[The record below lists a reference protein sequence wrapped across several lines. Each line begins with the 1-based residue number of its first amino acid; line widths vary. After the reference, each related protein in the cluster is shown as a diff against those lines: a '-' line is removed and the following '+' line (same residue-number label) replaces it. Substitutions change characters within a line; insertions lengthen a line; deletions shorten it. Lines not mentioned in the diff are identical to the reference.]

1 MANHSRI
8 GYHLYMMSIGYDLKY
23 SRRFVVTYGFIQLGE
38 KERKLATLRLLIRE
52 NRMNHKSIRKRSID
66 HI

>member
-1 MANHSRI
+1 M
-8 GYHLYMMSIGYDLKY
+8 Y

-52 NRMNHKSIRKRSID
+52 NRMNHKSIRKHSID
-66 HI
+66 YI

>member
-8 GYHLYMMSIGYDLKY
+8 GCHLYMMSIGYDLKY